1 MENEISFTSRQ
12 EWRAWLEKNN
22 STAREVWLVY
32 YKKDSGKPSVTYPES
47 LEEALCFGWI
57 DGIRKSIDS
66 ERYANRFTP
75 RRSQSKWSLFNVKLA
90 SRLIDEGRMAE
101 AGLMAFKSRGDQD
114 KEIVEARSAK
124 EVRLTPELEKE
135 MRTNEKAWSN
145 FQDMAPSYRRHY
157 AMWLLSA
164 RRPET
169 RERRLKEAMELL
181 EQNKKL
187 GMK

>member
-1 MENEISFTSRQ
+1 MENEISFKTRR
-12 EWRAWLEKNN
+12 EWRAWLEKNSSN
-22 STAREVWLVY
+22 PGEVWVVY
-32 YKKDSGKPSVTYPES
+32 YKKDSGKPSITYRES

-101 AGLMAFKSRGDQD
+101 AGLMAFKSRVDQD

-135 MRTNEKAWSN
+135 MRTNEKAWRN
-145 FQDMAPSYRRHY
+145 FLDMAPSYQKQY
-157 AMWLLSA
+157 AMFLLTA
-164 RRPET
+164 KRPET
-169 RERRLKEAMELL
+169 REKRLKEAISLL
-181 EQNKKL
+181 EMNKKL
-187 GMK
+187 GQK